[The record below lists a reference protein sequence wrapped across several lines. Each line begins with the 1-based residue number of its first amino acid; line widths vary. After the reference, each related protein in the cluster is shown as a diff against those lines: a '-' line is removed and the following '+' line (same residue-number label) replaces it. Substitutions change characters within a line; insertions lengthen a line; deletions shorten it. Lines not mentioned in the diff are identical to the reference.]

1 MARTGWSQRS
11 VVARTRPDEPAPDAI
26 ANDPETNVIAFRG
39 PVVAEPEEP
48 AVAVARIYDQEH
60 LALYA
65 FIRGAVRDATIA
77 EDILHD
83 AFVRL
88 IREVGDGRWPIN
100 IRPWLYRVAANLIVT
115 AGRRRRVAERHSH
128 EFAGTP
134 IERSP
139 EEALVEHER
148 DEALHAAVDALPAE
162 PRLAILLAAHGWAG
176 REIAEVLHKSE
187 PAVRTMLCRA
197 RIRLREQAALAQAD
211 R

>member
-11 VVARTRPDEPAPDAI
+11 VVARARPVGAAPDVAGP
-26 ANDPETNVIAFRG
+26 DPGTNVIAFRG
-39 PVVAEPEEP
+39 PVVTQPEDP
-48 AVAVARIYDQEH
+48 AAAIARIYDEEH

-65 FIRGAVRDATIA
+65 FIRGAVRDASMA
-77 EDILHD
+77 EDILQD

-88 IREVGDGRWPIN
+88 IREIGEGRWPVTV
-100 IRPWLYRVAANLIVT
+100 RPWLYRVATNLIVT
-115 AGRRRRVAERHSH
+115 ASRRRRVAERHSH

-139 EEALVEHER
+139 EETIVAHER
-148 DEALHAAVDALPAE
+148 DEALHAAVDALPADA
-162 PRLAILLAAHGWAG
+162 RLAILLAAHGWAG

-197 RIRLREQAALAQAD
+197 RIRLRERARLAEAD

>member
-1 MARTGWSQRS
+1 MARTGWNQRS
-11 VVARTRPDEPAPDAI
+11 AVARTRPDEPAPHPAI
-26 ANDPETNVIAFRG
+26 DPETNVIAFRG
-39 PVVAEPEEP
+39 PVVAEPADP
-48 AVAVARIYDQEH
+48 ALAVARIYDEEH

-88 IREVGDGRWPIN
+88 IREVGEGRWPTN

-162 PRLAILLAAHGWAG
+162 SRVAILLAAHGWAG

-197 RIRLREQAALAQAD
+197 RIRLRERAALARAD